1 MFARANVAHFELKI
15 PNVRNDFK
23 VLAFDGVEAISA
35 LYAIHVELV
44 SEHPDFDLER
54 LLSQPA
60 FLQFGF
66 NGEGLH
72 GRIEDV

>member
-1 MFARANVAHFELKI
+1 MFGSANTAHFTLHI
-15 PNVRNDFK
+15 PAVSHDFK
-23 VLAFDGVEAISA
+23 VLAFDGTEAISA
-35 LYAIHVELV
+35 LYAIKVELV

-72 GRIEDV
+72 GR